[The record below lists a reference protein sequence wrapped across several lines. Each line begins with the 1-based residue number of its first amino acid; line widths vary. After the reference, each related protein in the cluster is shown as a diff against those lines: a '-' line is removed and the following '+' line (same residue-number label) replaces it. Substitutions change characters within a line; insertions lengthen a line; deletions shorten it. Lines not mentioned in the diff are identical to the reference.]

1 MRLRHYKV
9 TCWITT
15 QKFNRLPVALRNQ
28 VQYWILF
35 KTAIKN
41 ELERESIARE
51 VGSMVSEKVFMKLW
65 EAVGDNN
72 YNFLVVH
79 IRSPPNKMFRR
90 EFQAYLLPRDY
101 SSESDSS
108 SSSSDS
114 E

>member
-1 MRLRHYKV
+1 
-9 TCWITT
+9 
-15 QKFNRLPVALRNQ
+15 

-51 VGSMVSEKVFMKLW
+51 VGAMVSEKIFMKLW
-65 EAVGDNN
+65 EAVGENN

-79 IRSPPNKMFRR
+79 IRSPANKMFRR
-90 EFQAYLLPRDY
+90 EFQAYLTPKDY
-101 SSESDSS
+101 SSEADKSE
-108 SSSSDS
+108 SSSDS